1 MIMDNS
7 QFSYPPSEETGG
19 SLNYLPLEET
29 GGSLNY
35 LPLEEAGG
43 SLNYPP
49 LEGAGGGP
57 SAQFAK
63 QHKSG
68 FVNIIGNPNVG
79 KSTLMNRLV
88 GERISIIT
96 AKAQT
101 TRHRILGI
109 VNTDDMQIVYSD
121 TPGVIQPNYKLQ
133 QSMLNFS
140 QSALNDADVLLYVT
154 DTVEKCTK
162 NEDFLQKVRQAQC
175 PVLLLIN
182 KIDLTDQSK
191 LEQLVEQWHELLPDA
206 EIIPLSALSSFN
218 IEPIRKRVVELLP
231 DSPPYFEKDAL
242 TDRPA
247 RFFVTEIIREKIL
260 LYYQKEIPYATEV
273 LVEMFDESAEKI
285 HIKAVIMVERD
296 TQKGIIIGHQGQAL
310 KKVGTMARK
319 DLELFFEKKI
329 FLEMFVKVE
338 KDWRNRDNMLKALGY
353 DING

>member
-1 MIMDNS
+1 MRNS
-7 QFSYPPSEETGG
+7 QF
-19 SLNYLPLEET
+19 
-29 GGSLNY
+29 
-35 LPLEEAGG
+35 
-43 SLNYPP
+43 
-49 LEGAGGGP
+49 
-57 SAQFAK
+57 AK
-63 QHKSG
+63 HHKSC

-96 AKAQT
+96 SKAQT

-109 VNTDDMQIVYSD
+109 VNTEDIQIVYSD
-121 TPGVIQPNYKLQ
+121 TPGVLQPNYKLQ
-133 QSMLNFS
+133 QSMLGFS
-140 QSALNDADVLLYVT
+140 QSALNDADILLYVT
-154 DTVEKCTK
+154 DTVEKIDK
-162 NEDFLQKVRQAQC
+162 NETFLQKVRQAQC

-182 KIDLTDQSK
+182 KIDLINQPA
-191 LEQLVEQWHELLPDA
+191 LEKLVEQWHLLLPDA
-206 EIIPLSALSSFN
+206 EIIPLSALSAFN

-273 LVEMFDESAEKI
+273 VVELFDESAGKI
-285 HIKAVIMVERD
+285 HIKAVIIVERN

-329 FLEMFVKVE
+329 FLEMYVKVE
-338 KDWRNRDNMLKALGY
+338 KDWRNRDNILKAFGY
-353 DING
+353 QIGD

>member
-162 NEDFLQKVRQAQC
+162 NEEFLQKVRQAQC

>member
-1 MIMDNS
+1 MNDQS
-7 QFSYPPSEETGG
+7 
-19 SLNYLPLEET
+19 
-29 GGSLNY
+29 
-35 LPLEEAGG
+35 
-43 SLNYPP
+43 
-49 LEGAGGGP
+49 
-57 SAQFAK
+57 AK

-96 AKAQT
+96 SKAQT

-109 VNTDDMQIVYSD
+109 VNTEDMQIVYSD
-121 TPGVIQPNYKLQ
+121 TPGVLQPNYKLQ
-133 QSMLNFS
+133 QSMLGFS

-154 DTVEKCTK
+154 DTIEKHTK
-162 NEDFLQKVRQAQC
+162 NEEFLQKVQQAQC

-182 KIDLTDQSK
+182 KIDLIDQLV
-191 LEQLVEQWHELLPDA
+191 LEKLVEQWHELLPHA
-206 EIIPLSALSSFN
+206 EIIPLSALAAFN
-218 IEPIRKRVVELLP
+218 IDPIRKRVIELLP

-260 LYYQKEIPYATEV
+260 LYYQQEIPYATEV
-273 LVEMFDESAEKI
+273 IVELFDEAADKI
-285 HIKAVIMVERD
+285 HIKAVIIVERN

-319 DLELFFEKKI
+319 DLEKFFEKKI

-338 KDWRNRDNMLKALGY
+338 KDWRNRDNMLKAFGY
-353 DING
+353 NVNEKS

>member
-1 MIMDNS
+1 MIMND
-7 QFSYPPSEETGG
+7 PS
-19 SLNYLPLEET
+19 
-29 GGSLNY
+29 
-35 LPLEEAGG
+35 
-43 SLNYPP
+43 
-49 LEGAGGGP
+49 
-57 SAQFAK
+57 AK

-96 AKAQT
+96 SKAQT

-109 VNTDDMQIVYSD
+109 VNTEDMQIVYSD
-121 TPGVIQPNYKLQ
+121 TPGVLQPNYKLQ

-140 QSALNDADVLLYVT
+140 QSALNDADVLLYMT
-154 DTVEKCTK
+154 DTVEKSTK
-162 NEDFLQKVRQAQC
+162 NEEFLQKVRQAQC

-182 KIDLTDQSK
+182 KIDLIDQPT
-191 LEQLVEQWHELLPDA
+191 LEKMVEQWHELLPNA
-206 EIIPLSALSSFN
+206 EIIPLSALSNFN
-218 IEPIRKRVVELLP
+218 VDPIRKRVIELLP

-260 LYYQKEIPYATEV
+260 LYYQQEIPYATEV
-273 LVEMFDESAEKI
+273 IVELFDETADKI
-285 HIKAVIMVERD
+285 HIKAVIIVERD
-296 TQKGIIIGHQGQAL
+296 TQKGIIIGHRGQAL

-338 KDWRNRDNMLKALGY
+338 KDWRNRDNILKAFGY
-353 DING
+353 NINSG

>member
-1 MIMDNS
+1 MN
-7 QFSYPPSEETGG
+7 
-19 SLNYLPLEET
+19 
-29 GGSLNY
+29 
-35 LPLEEAGG
+35 
-43 SLNYPP
+43 
-49 LEGAGGGP
+49 
-57 SAQFAK
+57 AQSAK

-96 AKAQT
+96 SKAQT

-109 VNTDDMQIVYSD
+109 VNTEDMQIVYSD
-121 TPGVIQPNYKLQ
+121 TPGVLQPNYKLQ

-140 QSALNDADVLLYVT
+140 QSALNDADVLLYMT
-154 DTVEKCTK
+154 DTVEKYSK
-162 NEDFLQKVRQAQC
+162 NEEFLQKVQQAEC

-182 KIDLTDQSK
+182 KIDLIDQPA
-191 LEQLVEQWHELLPDA
+191 LEKMVEQWHELLPHA
-206 EIIPLSALSSFN
+206 EIIPLSALSNFN
-218 IEPIRKRVVELLP
+218 VDPIRKRVIELLP

-260 LYYQKEIPYATEV
+260 LYYQQEIPYATEV
-273 LVEMFDESAEKI
+273 IVELFDETVDKI
-285 HIKAVIMVERD
+285 HIKAVIIVERD

-338 KDWRNRDNMLKALGY
+338 KDWRNRDNMLKAFGY
-353 DING
+353 NLNNG

>member
-1 MIMDNS
+1 MS
-7 QFSYPPSEETGG
+7 
-19 SLNYLPLEET
+19 
-29 GGSLNY
+29 
-35 LPLEEAGG
+35 
-43 SLNYPP
+43 
-49 LEGAGGGP
+49 
-57 SAQFAK
+57 
-63 QHKSG
+63 HKSG

-96 AKAQT
+96 SKAQT

-109 VNTDDMQIVYSD
+109 VNTEDMQIVYSD
-121 TPGVIQPNYKLQ
+121 TPGVLQPNYKLQ

-162 NEDFLQKVRQAQC
+162 NEDFLQKVRQTQC

-182 KIDLTDQSK
+182 KIDLIDQAK
-191 LEQLVEQWHELLPDA
+191 LEKLVEQWHELLPDA
-206 EIIPLSALSSFN
+206 EIVPLSALSAFN
-218 IEPIRKRVVELLP
+218 IEPIQKRIIELLP

-273 LVEMFDESAEKI
+273 IVEMFDESTEKI
-285 HIKAVIMVERD
+285 HIKAVIIVERD

-319 DLELFFEKKI
+319 DLEHFFEKKI

-338 KDWRNRDNMLKALGY
+338 KDWRNRDNLLKAFGY
-353 DING
+353 QIND